1 MKILYLIR
9 HAKSSWDDP
18 TLADHDRPLNERGKR
33 DAPKMGERLA
43 QRGVKADLIISSSAV
58 RALTTAQTI
67 AEKIGYDQA
76 RIVADRRLYGA
87 QVSALLY
94 LIQELDDQHVR
105 VMLFGHNPEFTDLA
119 RFFGCEIDELPT
131 CAVVEMT
138 FEVDH
143 WSEVIKQKPVK
154 VWISTPKQPE

>member
-76 RIVADRRLYGA
+76 RIVADRRLYRA

-94 LIQELDDQHVR
+94 LIQELDDQHAR

-119 RFFGCEIDELPT
+119 RLFGCEIDELPT

>member
-1 MKILYLIR
+1 MKTLYLVR

-43 QRGVKADLIISSSAV
+43 QRGTKVDLIISSSAA
-58 RALTTAQTI
+58 RALATAQAI
-67 AEKIGYDQA
+67 AEKIGYDQTH
-76 RIVADRRLYGA
+76 IMVDRRLYA
-87 QVSALLY
+87 TQVSALLY
-94 LIQELDDQHVR
+94 LIQELDDQHER

-119 RFFGCEIDELPT
+119 RFFDSGIDELPT

-138 FEVDH
+138 FEVDR
-143 WSEVIKQKPVK
+143 WSEVVKRKPATIR
-154 VWISTPKQPE
+154 ISTPKQPD

>member
-94 LIQELDDQHVR
+94 LIQELDDQHAR

>member
-1 MKILYLIR
+1 MKTLYLVR

-18 TLADHDRPLNERGKR
+18 ALADHDRPLNERGKR
-33 DAPKMGERLA
+33 DAPKMGDRLA
-43 QRGVKADLIISSSAV
+43 QRGTKVDLIISSSAA
-58 RALTTAQTI
+58 RALATAQAI
-67 AEKIGYDQA
+67 AEKIGYDRA
-76 RIVADRRLYGA
+76 SIVADRRLYGT

-94 LIQELDDQHVR
+94 LIQELDDRYER

-119 RFFGCEIDELPT
+119 HFFGSEIDELPT

-143 WSEVIKQKPVK
+143 WTEVVKRKPATI
-154 VWISTPKQPE
+154 WISTPKQLD

>member
-1 MKILYLIR
+1 MKTLYLIR

-33 DAPKMGERLA
+33 DAPKMGDRLA
-43 QRGVKADLIISSSAV
+43 QRGVKADLIISSSAA
-58 RALTTAQTI
+58 RALATAQAI

-94 LIQELDDQHVR
+94 LIQELDDQHAC

-119 RFFGCEIDELPT
+119 RFFDSEIEELPT
-131 CAVVEMT
+131 CAVVEMV
-138 FEVDH
+138 FEVKH
-143 WSEVIKQKPVK
+143 WSEVVKHKPVK
-154 VWISTPKQPE
+154 VWISTPKQLE